1 MRDAEEALSLPS
13 TRKLLI
19 MCGVQWSREI
29 EQLRADVVE
38 AIDDVT
44 AQVKHDIWSALY
56 TDLVKLY
63 KVSSRIKRDSSS

>member
-1 MRDAEEALSLPS
+1 
-13 TRKLLI
+13 

-38 AIDDVT
+38 AINDVT
-44 AQVKHDIWSALY
+44 AQVKHDIRSALY

>member
-1 MRDAEEALSLPS
+1 
-13 TRKLLI
+13 